1 MISMSGF
8 AVCDLNVRLGG
19 RPVLKDVT
27 FSVQRGALAA
37 LVGPSGA
44 GKTTLLRAMAGLIPS
59 EGTLFSGGEDV
70 RGLSVVRRA
79 QRFAYVPQDDSVHWP
94 LPVRDVVALGRYPH
108 GATRPGRL
116 NQRDVEA
123 VERALDAVD
132 LTAMADRAVTQL
144 SGGERR
150 RVAVARALATE
161 APVLFAD
168 EPTASV
174 DPHYQLS
181 IMTLLRRQ
189 ARQGAL
195 VFVVTHDLG
204 AAARFA
210 DRVLMLRAGRLE
222 ESGAPRDVLAPAQL
236 AEVFSIEA
244 FRCDHASEPVIV
256 PWAAR

>member
-1 MISMSGF
+1 MTSGNF
-8 AVCDLNVRLGG
+8 EVCNLHVRLGG
-19 RPVLKDVT
+19 RNVLREIS
-27 FSVQRGALAA
+27 FSAQAGALIA

-44 GKTTLLRAMAGLIPS
+44 GKTTLLRALAGLIPS
-59 EGTLFSGGEDV
+59 EGGIVMAGENL
-70 RGLSVVRRA
+70 RALSVAQRA
-79 QRFAYVPQDDSVHWP
+79 QKLAYVPQDDAVHWP

-116 NQRDVEA
+116 RPRDVEA
-123 VERALDAVD
+123 IARALDAVD
-132 LTAMADRAVTQL
+132 LGDMAERAVTQL

-222 ESGAPRDVLAPAQL
+222 EAGAPRDVLAPAQL
-236 AEVFSIEA
+236 AEVFAIDA